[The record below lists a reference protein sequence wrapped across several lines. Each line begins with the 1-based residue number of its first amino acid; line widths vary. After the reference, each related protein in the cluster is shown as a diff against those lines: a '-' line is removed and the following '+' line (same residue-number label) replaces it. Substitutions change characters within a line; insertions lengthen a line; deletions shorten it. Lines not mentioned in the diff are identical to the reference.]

1 MDFLYEIKLLYSTL
15 MSTKLG
21 MRKYN
26 NDLLDYFRGRTVK
39 EWLFLPIR
47 VVILGPLVLLHKVLE
62 FSSGVVEATH
72 EYLNELL
79 S

>member
-1 MDFLYEIKLLYSTL
+1 MDFLYEIKLLWLTL
-15 MSTKLG
+15 MNTKLG

-26 NDLLDYFRGRTVK
+26 DDLLDYFKGRTLK

-47 VVILGPLVLLHKVLE
+47 VIILGPLVLLHKVLE
-62 FSSGVVEATH
+62 FSAGVVEATH
-72 EYLNELL
+72 EYFNELL

>member
-15 MSTKLG
+15 MNTKLG

-26 NDLLDYFRGRTVK
+26 NDLLDYFRGRTIK

-72 EYLNELL
+72 NYLNELL